1 MVRCVE
7 RGLGSF
13 STRTRSSRVRD
24 SLLPVMNGT
33 RLSIPCAIPEREGGI
48 KRGERGG
55 GRGRG
60 RGKGEGEGEG
70 RGKGTSRDREAGI
83 ERGRLRVEHFN
94 HEDVHYMCT
103 HNYTCM

>member
-33 RLSIPCAIPEREGGI
+33 RLSIPCATPERG
-48 KRGERGG
+48 RGE

-60 RGKGEGEGEG
+60 RGKGEGVEEEG
-70 RGKGTSRDREAGI
+70 R
-83 ERGRLRVEHFN
+83 ERGGGGRGRGRDGLKEGGV
-94 HEDVHYMCT
+94 
-103 HNYTCM
+103 

>member
-33 RLSIPCAIPEREGGI
+33 RLSIPCAVPEREGERDG
-48 KRGERGG
+48 GGGRGG
-55 GRGRG
+55 GRG
-60 RGKGEGEGEG
+60 KGGG
-70 RGKGTSRDREAGI
+70 
-83 ERGRLRVEHFN
+83 
-94 HEDVHYMCT
+94 
-103 HNYTCM
+103 

>member
-33 RLSIPCAIPEREGGI
+33 RLSIPCATPEREG
-48 KRGERGG
+48 EREGG
-55 GRGRG
+55 GGGRRGRG
-60 RGKGEGEGEG
+60 RVGGEM
-70 RGKGTSRDREAGI
+70 D
-83 ERGRLRVEHFN
+83 
-94 HEDVHYMCT
+94 
-103 HNYTCM
+103 